1 MIRGRKQMVI
11 EQMEPRTLLTSVVV
25 NTIADSTDDTGS
37 STVSLRDAILIANA
51 STTPTTITFSTTVF
65 DTAKTITLGGTELEL
80 SNTKEATTIIG
91 PTAGLTISG
100 NNKSRIL
107 LVEGGV
113 TASISNLSFTKG
125 ASARGGGIFNQG
137 LLTATN
143 IYMYGNVASG
153 DGTNSDGGAI
163 SDEFSGKLLMT
174 NSTISGNSAASS
186 GGGVDSAGVSVT
198 LINDTIVGNSSAGTP
213 GGAGGGISFYYG
225 TLLLEDDT
233 ISDNSA
239 VRGGGI
245 GYVTGSDG
253 IAETA
258 NTVISDNS
266 ASSSGPDVDG
276 TVKSS
281 GHNLIG
287 KTNGSTGWI
296 SSDYTGTIAKP
307 LAADLG
313 SLSSNGG
320 PTETLLPLAGSP
332 VIDKGSNSLIPSG
345 VTTDQR
351 GLPRIV
357 DSTVDIGAVELQPEI
372 SLTASAG
379 QTALAGTSKSVTLGS
394 FTEFGGTEPY
404 KDTITWGD
412 GTTTTLSLTNAGTI
426 PATAHTFAK
435 SGTVTVTEM
444 ITDAKGVVSNVASFT
459 DTVTAPPSSILGE
472 VFNDGNGD
480 GKLDGGEFGLGLW
493 TVYIDLKDTGSF
505 VTGDPASTTNIDGDF
520 SFTGLAAG
528 TYYIRVEPVTGTAA
542 TTPTVLTIKLT
553 AGENSIGNMF
563 GEKAI
568 A

>member
-1 MIRGRKQMVI
+1 
-11 EQMEPRTLLTSVVV
+11 
-25 NTIADSTDDTGS
+25 
-37 STVSLRDAILIANA
+37 
-51 STTPTTITFSTTVF
+51 
-65 DTAKTITLGGTELEL
+65 
-80 SNTKEATTIIG
+80 
-91 PTAGLTISG
+91 
-100 NNKSRIL
+100 
-107 LVEGGV
+107 
-113 TASISNLSFTKG
+113 
-125 ASARGGGIFNQG
+125 
-137 LLTATN
+137 
-143 IYMYGNVASG
+143 MYGNVASG